1 MDGRAPLRF
10 LPLSLSLPPSFPFKK
25 KSSGWVRSL
34 QVHPQ
39 PGKGRR
45 QGPRARQHPRGSGED
60 RVSSSSC
67 SPSSGV
73 SHRERGAQV
82 HRRFRLKA
90 PSRSRSSSSSSRRR
104 RRRLQPVRP
113 PPPPPTPPPPPPPP
127 PPAPAGRASAAPH
140 SLASAS
146 PSLLSS
152 LPSRMFIRNLH
163 NSSFPGSAWLSGPL
177 HTHSPTHTHA
187 RFLKET
193 AQKGFP
199 TTVGRTEGIHPRQ
212 GPWFEHSSST
222 VSPTPHPRGRHPG
235 TWAAP
240 FFLLAHP
247 ATSHLKTSA
256 PLPAMSWVG
265 LRLRTL
271 VGPGERPN
279 PGPGER
285 SAFLRKRPWKIR
297 GAGNQRSAWSLSAAG
312 WLSQQ
317 RGRGAHGKEKQARL
331 RIKSVPVNVSCC
343 PHFEDDLFIF
353 GFLQFGHLVDT
364 DWTMDVQKRDVIEW
378 TNFPFH
384 WKQKWYCTLS
394 RKTCK

>member
-45 QGPRARQHPRGSGED
+45 QGPRARQPPRGSGED

-90 PSRSRSSSSSSRRR
+90 PSRSRSSSRRR
-104 RRRLQPVRP
+104 RRPLQPVRP
-113 PPPPPTPPPPPPPP
+113 PPPLPTPPPPPPPPP

-163 NSSFPGSAWLSGPL
+163 NSSFPG
-177 HTHSPTHTHA
+177 PTHTHA

-193 AQKGFP
+193 AHKGFP
-199 TTVGRTEGIHPRQ
+199 TTPAEGKRSPRERKAGEVKNKECSRYDSYLGEVEERIDKANFMGELERQ
-212 GPWFEHSSST
+212 EAVLQEVLCGKQMENSEN
-222 VSPTPHPRGRHPG
+222 G
-235 TWAAP
+235 
-240 FFLLAHP
+240 
-247 ATSHLKTSA
+247 
-256 PLPAMSWVG
+256 LP
-265 LRLRTL
+265 
-271 VGPGERPN
+271 
-279 PGPGER
+279 
-285 SAFLRKRPWKIR
+285 KIVLDC
-297 GAGNQRSAWSLSAAG
+297 NNFYPI
-312 WLSQQ
+312 
-317 RGRGAHGKEKQARL
+317 KEKKKA
-331 RIKSVPVNVSCC
+331 
-343 PHFEDDLFIF
+343 E
-353 GFLQFGHLVDT
+353 
-364 DWTMDVQKRDVIEW
+364 EW
-378 TNFPFH
+378 DFAAIAV
-384 WKQKWYCTLS
+384 KM
-394 RKTCK
+394 